1 MTLLAALLAHAG
13 SATEHAGV
21 RRPSPSEQVGAALD
35 FGAVYDDHVDLVWR
49 ALRRLGVPETAI
61 EDATQDVFLVVHRR
75 LHEFEGRSS
84 LSTWVY
90 GIAVGVARNLRR
102 TRRRRPEHPSDG
114 IEDELVSMA
123 PSPERG
129 AVDSEAIALL
139 ERLLATLDP
148 DKREVFV
155 LAELEELTAPEI
167 GAALGLNVNTVYTRL
182 RAARA
187 AFEQALVKFR
197 SKEHGRLAT

>member
-13 SATEHAGV
+13 SQAEHAEV
-21 RRPSPSEQVGAALD
+21 RRPSPTEHAGAELD
-35 FGAVYDDHVDLVWR
+35 FAAVYDDHVDLVWR
-49 ALRRLGVPETAI
+49 ALRRLGVPEGAI

-75 LHEFEGRSS
+75 LGEFEGRST

-90 GIAVGVARNLRR
+90 GIAVGVARNHRR

-114 IEDELVSMA
+114 IEDELVASNA
-123 PSPERG
+123 SPERG
-129 AVDSEAIALL
+129 AADAEAVALL
-139 ERLLATLDP
+139 ERLLATLDA

-167 GAALGLNVNTVYTRL
+167 GAALSLNVNTVYTRL
-182 RAARA
+182 RAATPLVS
-187 AFEQALVKFR
+187 ALTR
-197 SKEHGRLAT
+197 T

>member
-1 MTLLAALLAHAG
+1 MTLLAALLAHA
-13 SATEHAGV
+13 SSTAEHAGV
-21 RRPSPSEQVGAALD
+21 RRPLPSEHAGTALD
-35 FGAVYDDHVDLVWR
+35 FANVYDEHVDLVWR
-49 ALRRLGVPETAI
+49 ALRRLGVPESAI

-75 LHEFEGRSS
+75 LGEFEGRSS
-84 LSTWVY
+84 VSTWLY

-114 IEDELVSMA
+114 IEDELVA
-123 PSPERG
+123 ATASPERG
-129 AVDSEAIALL
+129 AADAEAVALL
-139 ERLLATLDP
+139 EQLLSSLDA

-187 AFEQALVKFR
+187 AFEQALVRFR
-197 SKEHGRLAT
+197 SKDQGRSTT